1 MKIHRHGS
9 VVETP
14 SANWRMKGYL
24 LEQRQAT
31 VVAIHSLNDTY
42 TGETNEWTPE
52 EYPALDVDF
61 DEESEP
67 QAEDSE
73 PQTVDTAQAADSG
86 YIPQSDAD
94 LLQFYF
100 RDIRPISEPIEVE
113 REQSLARLVQAAN
126 RAQEQLD
133 QRPCED
139 VDQDYCEVLEMGE
152 TARQELIMANTRL
165 VISIAK
171 KYQGRGLPL
180 PDLIQEGNLGLMKAV
195 DRFDPARGVR
205 LSTYA
210 TWWIRQSIA
219 RAAGDRGRTIRLP
232 INQGQRWGRLR
243 RVSERLAQELGRE
256 PSYDELAEESSLT
269 PEQVETTL
277 LAAREPVQL
286 DELVGDEE
294 NRPRADLVADSESE
308 LPEEAAARQLLV
320 ESISFLLGALPQR
333 EARIIRLRFGLENG
347 ETHSMSQIGQLMGYS
362 RERIRQLQH
371 AALSKLRQMQVDH
384 GLGEYLE

>member
-1 MKIHRHGS
+1 MVAMQKLRD
-9 VVETP
+9 E
-14 SANWRMKGYL
+14 L
-24 LEQRQAT
+24 QA
-31 VVAIHSLNDTY
+31 
-42 TGETNEWTPE
+42 
-52 EYPALDVDF
+52 
-61 DEESEP
+61 EESTGWSVEEIV
-67 QAEDSE
+67 AAGGAS
-73 PQTVDTAQAADSG
+73 TARPPDNSHV
-86 YIPQSDAD
+86 PPVDAD

-100 RDIRPISEPIEVE
+100 RDIRPISEPIDVD
-113 REQSLARLVQAAN
+113 REQALARLVQAGN
-126 RAQEQLD
+126 EAQERLD
-133 QRPCED
+133 EGLETDEADED
-139 VDQDYCEVLEMGE
+139 MQDVIELAEA
-152 TARQELIMANTRL
+152 ARQELIMANTRL

-195 DRFDPARGVR
+195 DRFDPERGVR

-256 PSYDELAEESSLT
+256 PTYEELAKESDLT
-269 PEQVETTL
+269 PEQVETTM

-286 DELVGDEE
+286 DELIGDEE
-294 NRPRADLVADSESE
+294 NRPRADLVADKESE

-320 ESISFLLGALPQR
+320 ESISFLLGALPPR

-347 ETHSMSQIGQLMGYS
+347 DTHSMSQIGQLMGYS

-371 AALSKLRQMQVDH
+371 AALNKLRQLQEEY

>member
-1 MKIHRHGS
+1 MADTLPAAREKAAAMIG
-9 VVETP
+9 TP
-14 SANWRMKGYL
+14 KHVSENQEKASGRSGAD
-24 LEQRQAT
+24 QR
-31 VVAIHSLNDTY
+31 
-42 TGETNEWTPE
+42 E
-52 EYPALDVDF
+52 ALSDGIAMIRIQNNTD
-61 DEESEP
+61 DE
-67 QAEDSE
+67 
-73 PQTVDTAQAADSG
+73 AARPDRN
-86 YIPQSDAD
+86 YVPTMDAD
-94 LLQFYF
+94 LLQYYF
-100 RDIRPISEPIEVE
+100 RDIRPISEPINVE
-113 REQSLARLVQAAN
+113 REQALARLVQAAN
-126 RAQEQLD
+126 EAQDRLTRHALSSEA
-133 QRPCED
+133 EHEFG
-139 VDQDYCEVLEMGE
+139 EVVEIGDA
-152 TARQELIMANTRL
+152 ARQELIMANTRL

-256 PSYDELAEESSLT
+256 PTYEELAEESELT
-269 PEQVETTL
+269 PEQVETTM

-286 DELVGDEE
+286 DELIGEEE
-294 NRPRADLVADSESE
+294 NRPRADLVADQESE
-308 LPEEAAARQLLV
+308 LPEEAAARQLLI
-320 ESISFLLGALPQR
+320 ESISFLLGALPPR
-333 EARIIRLRFGLENG
+333 EARIIRLRFGLEDG
-347 ETHSMSQIGQLMGYS
+347 DTHSMSQIGQLMGYS

-371 AALSKLRQMQVDH
+371 AALSKLRQMQNEY

>member
-1 MKIHRHGS
+1 VGTTGATSKLDTNAINEQWESEYAMAQDDS
-9 VVETP
+9 VEFMTDED
-14 SANWRMKGYL
+14 
-24 LEQRQAT
+24 LERET
-31 VVAIHSLNDTY
+31 VVALEASDGGY
-42 TGETNEWTPE
+42 VP
-52 EYPALDVDF
+52 PA
-61 DEESEP
+61 
-67 QAEDSE
+67 
-73 PQTVDTAQAADSG
+73 
-86 YIPQSDAD
+86 DAD

-100 RDIRPISEPIEVE
+100 RDIRPISEPIDVD
-113 REQSLARLVQAAN
+113 REQALARLVQASN
-126 RAQEQLD
+126 KAQED
-133 QRPCED
+133 FD
-139 VDQDYCEVLEMGE
+139 VICDEVEHDICDVIEIGE

-210 TWWIRQSIA
+210 TWWIRQSIP
-219 RAAGDRGRTIRLP
+219 RASGDRGRTIRLP

-256 PSYDELAEESSLT
+256 PTYDELAEHSELT
-269 PEQVETTL
+269 AEQVENTL
-277 LAAREPVQL
+277 MAAREPVQL
-286 DELVGDEE
+286 DELIGDEE
-294 NRPRADLVADSESE
+294 NRPRADLVADRESE

-320 ESISFLLGALPQR
+320 ESISFLLGALPTR

-347 ETHSMSQIGQLMGYS
+347 DAHSMSQIGQLMGYS

-371 AALSKLRQMQVDH
+371 AALSKLRQMQMEY
-384 GLGEYLE
+384 GLTEYME

>member
-1 MKIHRHGS
+1 MGITDVPKHEPGLLTPDEHAAPRTS
-9 VVETP
+9 VL
-14 SANWRMKGYL
+14 K
-24 LEQRQAT
+24 T
-31 VVAIHSLNDTY
+31 V
-42 TGETNEWTPE
+42 
-52 EYPALDVDF
+52 
-61 DEESEP
+61 
-67 QAEDSE
+67 AEDSIME
-73 PQTVDTAQAADSG
+73 ETTHTDDHSGFVPQA
-86 YIPQSDAD
+86 DAD

-100 RDIRPISEPIEVE
+100 RDIRPISEPIDTN
-113 REQSLARLVQAAN
+113 REQALARLVQTSN
-126 RAQEQLD
+126 EAQEQLAKSPSASVE
-133 QRPCED
+133 RELF
-139 VDQDYCEVLEMGE
+139 EVVEMGE
-152 TARQELIMANTRL
+152 AARQELIMANTRL

-243 RVSERLAQELGRE
+243 RASEELAQELGRE
-256 PSYDELAEESSLT
+256 PTYDEIAEHTNLT
-269 PEQVETTL
+269 PDQVETTM

-286 DELVGDEE
+286 DELIGDEE
-294 NRPRADLVADSESE
+294 NRPRADLVADKESE

-320 ESISFLLGALPQR
+320 ESISFLLGALPPR
-333 EARIIRLRFGLENG
+333 EARIIRLRFGLEDG
-347 ETHSMSQIGQLMGYS
+347 DTHSMSQIGNLMGYS

-371 AALSKLRQMQVDH
+371 AALNKLRQMQTEH